1 MASPEEHSQGLTTRR
16 RSYGGSPRI
25 SGLQAGEV
33 QTRYIAC
40 RSPSQR
46 GESYGM
52 AFADVYRGGADNAGI
67 FQCGRDHGMVG
78 GYFS

>member
-1 MASPEEHSQGLTTRR
+1 MRLRPEDWHVLTTTTP
-16 RSYGGSPRI
+16 SELDLLS
-25 SGLQAGEV
+25 
-33 QTRYIAC
+33 RYPVADHH
-40 RSPSQR
+40 QR